1 MYLICYCT
9 FKFYMIFQVNP
20 KTKSLVIPNRYKI
33 CIFYII
39 CIIYKFYAYVI
50 CTPSKHF
57 ACLMTRNWPKFPKSL
72 ITFILTRLSYP
83 KLCSNLPCLAD
94 SNLRT
99 IHLFF
104 ANTQQWWSKINNTP
118 LIKCIFLI
126 RPFCNEGPQN
136 FHFGGSYLHIYKE
149 VFR

>member
-39 CIIYKFYAYVI
+39 CIIYKLYAYVI

-83 KLCSNLPCLAD
+83 KLCSNLPLPAWPTQTSEPYICSSPIRNNDDRKLA
-94 SNLRT
+94 
-99 IHLFF
+99 
-104 ANTQQWWSKINNTP
+104 NNTP

-126 RPFCNEGPQN
+126 
-136 FHFGGSYLHIYKE
+136 
-149 VFR
+149 